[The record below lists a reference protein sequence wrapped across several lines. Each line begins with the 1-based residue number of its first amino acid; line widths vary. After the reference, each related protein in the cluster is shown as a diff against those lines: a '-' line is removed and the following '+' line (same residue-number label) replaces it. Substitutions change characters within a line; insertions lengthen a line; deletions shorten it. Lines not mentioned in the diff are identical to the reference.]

1 MEYYRNFYHE
11 IRIPR
16 NDFFSI
22 EKNKNEEE
30 SVVVITS
37 PSRMGNH
44 LLMSILDGHP
54 SLPRIPGEDGFL
66 SFSFFR
72 ANVDVKKFVKNLKNK
87 SVYYATHLPAN
98 LGFNKWYLYS
108 NLNESNSDDK
118 HSGINIDNYP
128 AVKDYKNV
136 NPKIDYKEYEKLIKE
151 KFLNNEKKDRYNYFL
166 SAYMDALRR
175 TDYDWNKYGEKY
187 DKIIAFSGMR
197 AQSKWMCKTHSDV
210 KIIRSLRSLST
221 YAVSHVKSRYKKEVS
236 VNDKKEE
243 IWGHWYHKV
252 VDSVY
257 LKEKYPEKVVL
268 VKYDDLVESPQKEV
282 EGICSELGIEYHE
295 SLEVPTVL
303 SVPVS
308 GNPSRKNV
316 GGRGEIYSAGPKAD
330 TSIFPEDHEF
340 LWKYIDELTASW

>member
-1 MEYYRNFYHE
+1 MEDYRNFYHE
-11 IRIPR
+11 LRIP
-16 NDFFSI
+16 
-22 EKNKNEEE
+22 KNKFFDIDKNTNEEE

-44 LLMSILDGHP
+44 ILMSILDGHP

-72 ANVDVKKFVKNLKNK
+72 ANVDVKRFVENLKQGG
-87 SVYYATHLPAN
+87 VYYATHLPTN

-108 NLNESNSDDK
+108 DHSESKLGIN
-118 HSGINIDNYP
+118 HSGINVDKYP
-128 AVKDYKNV
+128 AEKDYKNV
-136 NPKIDYKEYEKLIKE
+136 RPEINYINYEKIIQD
-151 KFLNNEKKDRYNYFL
+151 KFVNKGSRGLYNYFL
-166 SAYMDALRR
+166 SAYMDALRK
-175 TDYDWNKYGEKY
+175 TDYSWDEYGQKYEKM
-187 DKIIAFSGMR
+187 ISFSGMR
-197 AQSKWMCKTHSDV
+197 TQSKWMCKTHSDV
-210 KIIRSLRSLST
+210 KILRSLRSLST
-221 YAVSHVKSRYKKEVS
+221 YAVSHVNSRYKKGVS
-236 VNDKKEE
+236 VNGKKEE

-252 VDSVY
+252 VDSIY

-303 SVPVS
+303 GVPVS